1 MEEKNNGKLND
12 SETPTD
18 DSCVDE
24 PKTNYDDFKT
34 IIDLIYK
41 AEKMDD
47 VKPNIVGYLNNI
59 IKESP
64 ISSKYTILFLY
75 DPLGDI
81 KPYTADRIYNAL
93 PKKED
98 QNILLIIHSSGG
110 QIEPAYLISK
120 CCKEYSA
127 KFVVSIPRKAK
138 SAATLISLG
147 ADEIH
152 MGIMSELGPI
162 DPQFG
167 GLPALGLSSAVEYLA
182 GLCKRYPESSEMF
195 AKYLSLTLNLRTL
208 GYFER
213 VSESAMQYAQRL
225 LQGKELPENQD
236 VYNVAAT
243 FVYAYKDHS
252 FVIDR
257 EEAKIF
263 LGEIVKSETEEYIL
277 GNKVHDFLERVSL
290 FLDIFKRHSLSL
302 VGTCNDIMFTEI
314 KES

>member
-1 MEEKNNGKLND
+1 MTRENQNSNNDAEGKSEESHLDKPD
-12 SETPTD
+12 TD
-18 DSCVDE
+18 FE
-24 PKTNYDDFKT
+24 DFKT
-34 IIDLIYK
+34 LINIIYK
-41 AEKMDD
+41 AEKLDD
-47 VKPNIVGYLNNI
+47 IKPNITAHIEKI
-59 IKESP
+59 IKSNP
-64 ISSKYTILFLY
+64 ISQNYTVLFLY
-75 DPLGDI
+75 DPHEDI
-81 KPYTADRIYNAL
+81 RPYAADRIYKAL
-93 PKKED
+93 SN
-98 QNILLIIHSSGG
+98 QNNKNLLLIIHSSGG

-120 CCKEYSA
+120 CCKEYSD
-127 KFVVSIPRKAK
+127 KFVVSVPRKAK
-138 SAATLISLG
+138 SAATLLALG

-182 GLCKRYPESSEMF
+182 GLCQRYPESSEMF
-195 AKYLSLTLNLRTL
+195 AKYLSITLNLRTL

-225 LQGKELPENQD
+225 LDGKELPQGQD

-257 EEAKIF
+257 EEAKKF
-263 LGEIVKSETEEYIL
+263 LGETIKSETNEYSL
-277 GNKVHDFLERVSL
+277 GNDIHDFLERLGL
-290 FLDIFKRHSLSL
+290 FIDIFKQHTISLI
-302 VGTCNDIMFTEI
+302 GTYNDLLFSEK